1 MDRLGTRPNEYWR
14 VKDLKTKQIVNFRGF
29 KTLERWFEVMEE
41 LQELLAKNDTDH
53 AKALTA
59 LCLSM
64 LEEVA
69 VGGDW
74 DLAWTVLPIQ
84 DPCSADPVHAMS
96 VAQYHTAVSLLADWE
111 KITGRRSKT
120 TTPNSNGGGDRGNQ
134 RSQSSCRPRDIDR
147 HRSARA
153 ASAETSLVRRAPL
166 P

>member
-1 MDRLGTRPNEYWR
+1 
-14 VKDLKTKQIVNFRGF
+14 
-29 KTLERWFEVMEE
+29 MEE

-120 TTPNSNGGGDRGNQ
+120 TAPNPNGGGDRNNQ
-134 RSQSSCRPRDIDR
+134 NWVKL
-147 HRSARA
+147 SAA
-153 ASAETSLVRRAPL
+153 QQKALDEWKAKQKSEKK
-166 P
+166 